1 MAYTSIV
8 LFVETRQ
15 FTARVRTLL
24 SEDEYRELQGLL
36 ARRPD
41 AGVVVP
47 GTGGL
52 RKLRSGVAGR
62 GKRGGVRTIYY
73 WAESR
78 STILLLF
85 VFAKNERDE
94 LTQDQKAA
102 LRRIV
107 EAEFP

>member
-1 MAYTSIV
+1 M
-8 LFVETRQ
+8 
-15 FTARVRTLL
+15 L

-62 GKRGGVRTIYY
+62 RKRGGVRTIYY
-73 WAESR
+73 WSESR
-78 STILLLF
+78 STIPLLF
-85 VFAKNERDE
+85 LFARNERDD
-94 LTQDQKAA
+94 LTQDQRTA